1 MKKLFIILFI
11 FLLADCSNE
20 ITDDYAANSAVF
32 YNIAIISSEGGTVST
47 FGGSYKAGST
57 LTISAKPDQEYV
69 FSEWMGIESK
79 ENPLNVIVNSD
90 FNISA
95 IFLKQ

>member
-1 MKKLFIILFI
+1 MKKLFLILLI

-20 ITDDYAANSAVF
+20 ITDDSAANSAVF
-32 YNIAIISSEGGTVST
+32 YNIAITSSEGGTVST
-47 FGGSYKAGST
+47 FGGSYKVGST

-79 ENPLNVIVNSD
+79 ENPLNIIVNSD

>member
-1 MKKLFIILFI
+1 MKKLFLILFI

-57 LTISAKPDQEYV
+57 LIISAKPDQEYV

>member
-1 MKKLFIILFI
+1 MKKLFLILFI

-79 ENPLNVIVNSD
+79 ENPLNVIINSD

>member
-1 MKKLFIILFI
+1 MN
-11 FLLADCSNE
+11 DSS
-20 ITDDYAANSAVF
+20 ANSAVF
-32 YNIAIISSEGGTVST
+32 YNISVTSSEGGTVST

-69 FSEWMGIESK
+69 FSEWMGIEST
-79 ENPLNVIVNSD
+79 ENPLKLNINSD

-95 IFLKQ
+95 IFIKQ